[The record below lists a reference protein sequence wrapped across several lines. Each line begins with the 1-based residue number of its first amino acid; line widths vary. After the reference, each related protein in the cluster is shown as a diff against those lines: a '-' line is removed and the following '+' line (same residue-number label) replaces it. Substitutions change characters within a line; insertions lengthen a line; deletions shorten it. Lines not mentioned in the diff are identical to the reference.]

1 MKKQMFEINSFN
13 ELENIIKSNKGILL
27 IDFTSPACGPC
38 LMLTPVL
45 EKLVDENICSV
56 ASINILENQ
65 ELAREFKI
73 SVTPTIAI
81 AKDNK
86 IIESFLGYQ
95 PFESWVEIIEKINAS
110 HNK

>member
-1 MKKQMFEINSFN
+1 MKKQMFEISSFN
-13 ELENIIKSNKGILL
+13 ELENIIKLNKGILL
-27 IDFTSPACGPC
+27 IDFTSPTCGPC

-56 ASINILENQ
+56 ASINILENP

-95 PFESWVEIIEKINAS
+95 PFESWVEIIEKINE
-110 HNK
+110 NNN